1 VELPQLL
8 LLVLIF
14 GFFVGVVG
22 PQSGLF
28 HDDGILDSLVQVFG
42 LLFALFDLH
51 HGFLEINRYVFTIL
65 ENRIDLPY
73 VDLFVPDLFHA
84 LLPLLGLLKLLL
96 EHHHFLGDVFEA
108 ELLLVETDQ
117 ITHFKLFFLGDIDAT
132 FALTHRN
139 IAFPLNFLGEF
150 YTLAD
155 FFLNI

>member
-1 VELPQLL
+1 MLL
-8 LLVLIF
+8 FILIF
-14 GFFVGVVG
+14 RLFVGVVR
-22 PQSGLF
+22 PQSGFL
-28 HDDGILDSLVQVFG
+28 HDDGILDSLVEVLG

-51 HGFLEINRYVFTIL
+51 HRFLEINWYVFAIL
-65 ENRIDLPY
+65 ENCIDLPY
-73 VDLFVPDLFHA
+73 VDLLVPDLFHA

-117 ITHFKLFFLGDIDAT
+117 ITHFKFFFLGDIDAA

-139 IAFPLNFLGEF
+139 IALSLNVLREF
-150 YTLAD
+150 DTLAD